1 MSVYITLAEAKTHC
15 RLDFTDDD
23 TYIQGLC
30 DMVEEIVLTE
40 IQGEHETEV
49 EGTVETDET
58 TSITG
63 TDTNFLDYQTGDI
76 IRVQGET
83 PRVIASIT
91 SDISLSVSDAMDST
105 ASGLTYIV
113 YTGYPAL
120 NTTLPLGLK
129 HAMLLMVGHFYM
141 IREPVVM
148 GVSVADIPM
157 SFKYLVAPYKN
168 YTIL

>member
-1 MSVYITLAEAKTHC
+1 MSVYITLVEAKAHL
-15 RLDFTDDD
+15 RVDFTDDD
-23 TYIQGLC
+23 TYIQALC
-30 DMVEEIVLTE
+30 DMVEEVVLTE
-40 IQGEHETEV
+40 IQGEHETTI

-63 TDTNFLDYQTGDI
+63 TETNFLDYEPGDI

-83 PRVIASIT
+83 PRVIASISADT
-91 SDISLSVSDAMDST
+91 SMVVAEAMDAT
-105 ASGLTYIV
+105 ASGLTYVI

-129 HAMLLMVGHFYM
+129 HAMLLMVGHYYM
-141 IREPVVM
+141 IREPVAI
-148 GVSVADIPM
+148 GVGVTDIPL

-168 YTIL
+168 YTVR